1 MEQVGVAVLA
11 VLLALAVALWIYG
24 VYCYIQMVRH
34 RAPDRSPFQLGWP
47 PQHLTESGR
56 EYRRRALRAYA
67 AFGLLA
73 VVLLLLGA
81 LLGLRWRGRAT

>member
-34 RAPDRSPFQLGWP
+34 RAPGRSPFQLGWP

-73 VVLLLLGA
+73 VLLLLLGA
-81 LLGLRWRGRAT
+81 LLGLRWQGRAT

>member
-34 RAPDRSPFQLGWP
+34 RAPGRSPFQLGWP

-56 EYRRRALRAYA
+56 EYRRRALQAYA

-73 VVLLLLGA
+73 VLLLLLGA
-81 LLGLRWRGRAT
+81 LLGLRWQGRAT